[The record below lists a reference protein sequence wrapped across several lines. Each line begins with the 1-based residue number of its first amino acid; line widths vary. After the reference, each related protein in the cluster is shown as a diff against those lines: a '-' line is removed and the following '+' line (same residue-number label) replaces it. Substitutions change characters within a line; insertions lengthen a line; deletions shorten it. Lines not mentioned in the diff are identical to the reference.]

1 MTAGRF
7 DRPAAR
13 ATAYDTRRR
22 ASLRAAARPGSGPSS
37 APPRRIPSARA
48 AADLESPRGVALGHD
63 FKAVFFDLDGTL
75 VDIHGPLFR
84 AARNAVD
91 RLGHGPRLTRQ
102 RYREALARDDLLL
115 GLPDH
120 LRPQFPQL
128 LFTCFVTELDR
139 TARPEVLPHVLET
152 LAELKRRGYA
162 TAVITSRP
170 GDSRRLIRKL
180 ARIGLADRL
189 DQVLTQPEAS
199 LLALDKTASLKRAA
213 TDAALAP
220 SACMYVGDEPRDV
233 MAAQGADYGAT
244 VAVATGA
251 ATFARLRD
259 HPQHRPDHTLH
270 SMGEL
275 IALIDRLQHEPG
287 L

>member
-1 MTAGRF
+1 VTAGRS
-7 DRPAAR
+7 DRLAV
-13 ATAYDTRRR
+13 
-22 ASLRAAARPGSGPSS
+22 RAAALDAPRRARLCASAWPCPRLSP

-48 AADLESPRGVALGHD
+48 PADRYSPRAVALGRD

-84 AARNAVD
+84 AARKAID
-91 RLGHGPRLTRQ
+91 QLGHGPPLTLL
-102 RYREALARDDLLL
+102 RYRAALARDDLFL

-120 LRPQFPQL
+120 LRPQFLQL
-128 LFTCFVTELDR
+128 LFTCFVTELNR
-139 TARPEVLPHVLET
+139 TTRPEVLPHVHET

-170 GDSRRLIRKL
+170 GDSGRLVRKL
-180 ARIGLADRL
+180 ARIGLADCL

-199 LLALDKTASLKRAA
+199 LLALDKTASLVQAA

-220 SACMYVGDEPRDV
+220 AACMYVGDEPRDT
-233 MAAQGADYGAT
+233 MAAHGAGYGAT
-244 VAVATGA
+244 VAIATGA

-275 IALIDRLQHEPG
+275 IALLDRLQDEPSP
-287 L
+287 